1 MLVLG
6 IETSC
11 DETAGAVVAD
21 GRTILSNVV
30 SSQEAIH
37 APYGGVVPELACRR
51 HVEIITDIIDQ
62 ALKKAGVRD
71 RDVEALAVTRG
82 PGLVGA
88 LLVGL
93 WAAKAIAYTAGKPL
107 IPVHHLEGHVA
118 AIFLEEP
125 DLPYPFV
132 ALVVS
137 GGHTELYRVDSF
149 GVYRVLGQTRDD
161 AAGEAYDK
169 VAKLLD
175 LGYPGGPII
184 DRLSRQGNP
193 EAFPLPLPYP
203 SLETLDFSFSG
214 IKTAVMHTVRKLPAE
229 SLKGEQGERLRRDI
243 AAGFQR
249 AVVEVLARKSLAAV
263 ERERVNTL
271 VVSGG
276 VACNSLLRARL
287 EQGCAEQGV
296 RLLIPSPALCT
307 DNGAMIA
314 CAGYYHFRQA
324 DSAEVYMDF
333 LSLDARADWPIEE
346 VRPDGVVSVGSE
358 NG

>member
-6 IETSC
+6 IESSC
-11 DETAGAVVAD
+11 DETAAAVVAD
-21 GRTILSNVV
+21 GRAILSNVI

-71 RDVEALAVTRG
+71 RDLDALAVTRG
-82 PGLVGA
+82 PGLIGA

-93 WAAKAIAYTAGKPL
+93 SAAKAIAYTTGKPL
-107 IPVHHLEGHVA
+107 IPVHHLEGHVS

-125 DLPYPFV
+125 NLQYPFV

-149 GVYRVLGQTRDD
+149 GVYRILGQTRDD

-169 VAKLLD
+169 VAKLLN
-175 LGYPGGPII
+175 LGYPGGPIM
-184 DRLSRQGNP
+184 DRLSREGDP
-193 EAFPLPLPYP
+193 SAFSLPLPYP
-203 SLETLDFSFSG
+203 TLDTLDFSFSG
-214 IKTAVMHTVRKLPAE
+214 LKTAVLHTIRKLPAG
-229 SLKGEQGERLRRDI
+229 SLEGDSGDRVRRDL
-243 AAGFQR
+243 AAGFQH
-249 AVVEVLARKSLAAV
+249 AVVEVLVRKSLAAV
-263 ERERVNTL
+263 EREGVSTL

-276 VACNSLLRARL
+276 VACNSLLRSEIKR
-287 EQGCAEQGV
+287 GCEEKGV
-296 RLLIPSPALCT
+296 RFLIPSPALCT

-314 CAGYYHFRQA
+314 CAGYYHFREAGSA
-324 DSAEVYMDF
+324 DVYRDY
-333 LSLDARADWPIEE
+333 LTLDACADWSIEE
-346 VRPDGVVSVGSE
+346 VQPSGVVSVG
-358 NG
+358 